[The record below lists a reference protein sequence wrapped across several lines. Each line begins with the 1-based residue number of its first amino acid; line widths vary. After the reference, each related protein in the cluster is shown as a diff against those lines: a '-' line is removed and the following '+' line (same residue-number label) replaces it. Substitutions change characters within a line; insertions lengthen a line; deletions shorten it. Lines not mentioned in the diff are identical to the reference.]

1 MNVNNNFRQWLEL
14 SRLQTAL
21 VTTLALWIGY
31 TTVAQ
36 LTVGTFLG
44 LGFVGISVH
53 LWGFILN
60 EVNDKDYDKKYGDV
74 NEHALN
80 TSSISEA
87 QASLVAWAFGALAIL
102 FSAVA
107 YKSFLGLALIVTSFA
122 AGSLYNRYSKKHW
135 WSNVY
140 LSAWVLLLTLSG
152 AAFAGEFSIYTWSM
166 AGALA
171 IQIFL
176 QVVEGDIKDITGPEQ
191 SLAEKLGVKC
201 DGTYIEYPHGFRQF
215 ITTLKLTELGLVSY
229 IVYTGVDQSRIIDI
243 VVLGIF
249 ITIASLFI
257 ATSTLYLTARFDRD
271 TIKKRSS
278 MHELSS
284 VLMLGVTSYWLDHN
298 SAIFIALA
306 PVVWYLL
313 INKLLHSGTLNPDV

>member
-1 MNVNNNFRQWLEL
+1 MNANNNIKQWLEL

-36 LTVGTFLG
+36 LTIGTFLG

-53 LWGFILN
+53 LWGFIAN
-60 EVNDKDYDKKYGDV
+60 EVNDKNYDEKYG
-74 NEHALN
+74 E
-80 TSSISEA
+80 SSDHILTTGNISEA
-87 QASLVAWAFGALAIL
+87 QASIVAWTFGASAIL
-102 FSAVA
+102 FSAVV
-107 YKSFLGLALIVTSFA
+107 YGSLLGLALIVTSFG
-122 AGSLYNRYSKKHW
+122 AGSLYNKYSKKHW

-152 AAFAGEFSIYTWSM
+152 AAFAGEFSLYTWLM

-201 DGTYIEYPHGFRQF
+201 DGTYIEYPHGFRKL
-215 ITTLKLTELGLVSY
+215 ITTLKLTELGLASY
-229 IVYTGVDQSRIIDI
+229 IVYAGVDQSKIMD
-243 VVLGIF
+243 VAVLSIF
-249 ITIASLFI
+249 IIIASLFI
-257 ATSTLYLTARFDRD
+257 STSTLYLTARFDRD
-271 TIKKRSS
+271 VIKKQSS
-278 MHELSS
+278 IHELSS